1 MAKKRSCPSERQQPM
16 EHRHI
21 DSHAGERG
29 LEDPA
34 GLVRRAGTQEDP
46 GAVLVGSPTPTG
58 AAPDQG
64 VPGWVRVRD
73 RVGDWLVRALKRAVF
88 CWLPPPHS

>member
-1 MAKKRSCPSERQQPM
+1 MAEKRKGPSERQQPV
-16 EHRHI
+16 EHRHA
-21 DSHAGERG
+21 DSHLDERG

-34 GLVRRAGTQEDP
+34 GLVWRAGTQEEP
-46 GAVLVGSPTPTG
+46 GAVPVGSTP
-58 AAPDQG
+58 ADPAPSRG
-64 VPGWVRVRD
+64 VPDPVRVRD